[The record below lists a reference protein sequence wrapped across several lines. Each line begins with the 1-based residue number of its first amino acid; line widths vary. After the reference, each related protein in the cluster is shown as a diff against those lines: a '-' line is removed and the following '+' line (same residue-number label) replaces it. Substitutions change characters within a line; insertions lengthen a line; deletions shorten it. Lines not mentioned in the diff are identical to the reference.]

1 MRFSKTSRDFKVQK
15 IASTTRRL
23 LCSGSADS
31 SISYSRSLSLRSDR
45 LKEATSHS
53 GAPLDTTTEERLIRP
68 ARNVSGSLRLPGD
81 KSISHRY
88 AMLGA
93 FAEGTSRFT
102 NFSTGADCASTLA
115 CMEALGAAVNRIG
128 NEAVEITGV
137 AGRVTPSGSPLDRGN
152 CGSTMRMISGLLSP
166 QQGSFTLIGD
176 ASLSRR
182 PMERIRKPLEAMG
195 AKLTLTDGHAP
206 LTIEGTSL
214 KPIDYTTPVPSAQ
227 VKTCVLLAGLQTAGT
242 TTVREAVRT
251 RDHSE
256 LALRAFG
263 ATLTRTLDS
272 VSIPGPQSLHAI
284 SAAVPG
290 DISSAAFFLCAAA
303 LFPGSGLVLDS
314 LGLNPTRATL
324 LDVLTALGAH
334 IAVLNLEEQ
343 NAELVGTV
351 QVTAPPEGLGST
363 TISGALAA
371 QLIDELPAL
380 AAIGPFT
387 SGGIRIR
394 DAREL
399 RVKES
404 DRIALVVRNL
414 RAMGAEVEEFED
426 GLDVPGGQTL
436 HGATIDSGGD
446 HRIAMAFSVAALRAE
461 GDTLI
466 QGAESAAISFPE
478 FFDLLDLV
486 AER

>member
-1 MRFSKTSRDFKVQK
+1 MHT
-15 IASTTRRL
+15 ATT
-23 LCSGSADS
+23 
-31 SISYSRSLSLRSDR
+31 
-45 LKEATSHS
+45 
-53 GAPLDTTTEERLIRP
+53 ERLIRP
-68 ARNVSGSLRLPGD
+68 ARNILGSLRLPGD

-115 CMEALGAAVNRIG
+115 CMEALGAKVNRPG
-128 NEAVEITGV
+128 GDAVEVTGV
-137 AGRVTPSGSPLDRGN
+137 GGRVTPANHPLDCGN
-152 CGSTMRMISGLLSP
+152 SGSTMRMISGLLAP
-166 QQGSFTLIGD
+166 QEGSFTLIGD

-182 PMERIRKPLEAMG
+182 PMERIRKPLESMG
-195 AKLTLTDGHAP
+195 ARLTLTEGHAP
-206 LTIEGTSL
+206 LSIEGAPLTA
-214 KPIDYTTPVPSAQ
+214 IDYTTPVPSAQ

-263 ATLTRTLDS
+263 ATLTRTIDS
-272 VSIPGPQSLHAI
+272 VSIAGPQQLRAI
-284 SAAVPG
+284 EAAVPG
-290 DISSAAFFLCAAA
+290 DMSSAAFFMCAAA
-303 LFPGSGLVLDS
+303 LFPGSGLVIDS

-334 IAVLNLEEQ
+334 IAVLNLEDKH
-343 NAELVGTV
+343 AELVGTV
-351 QVTAPPEGLGST
+351 QVSAPAEGLGST
-363 TISGALAA
+363 EVSGAVAA
-371 QLIDELPAL
+371 QLIDELPVL

-394 DAREL
+394 DAKEL

-404 DRIALVVRNL
+404 DRIALVAKNL
-414 RAMGAEVEEFED
+414 RAMGAEVMEFED

-461 GDTLI
+461 GETLI

>member
-1 MRFSKTSRDFKVQK
+1 LHTAVQ
-15 IASTTRRL
+15 
-23 LCSGSADS
+23 
-31 SISYSRSLSLRSDR
+31 
-45 LKEATSHS
+45 
-53 GAPLDTTTEERLIRP
+53 ERLIRP
-68 ARNVSGSLRLPGD
+68 ARNILGSLRLPGD

-115 CMEALGAAVNRIG
+115 CMEALGAKVNRTG
-128 NEAVEITGV
+128 SNAVEITGV
-137 AGRVTPSGSPLDRGN
+137 AGRVTPAGHPLDCGN
-152 CGSTMRMISGLLSP
+152 SGSTMRMISGLLAP

-182 PMERIRKPLEAMG
+182 PMERIRKPLAGMG
-195 AKLTLTDGHAP
+195 ARLTLTDGHAP
-206 LTIEGTSL
+206 LTIEGAALTA
-214 KPIDYTTPVPSAQ
+214 IDYSTPVPSAQ

-242 TTVREAVRT
+242 TTVRESVRT

-263 ATLTRTLDS
+263 ATLTRSIDS
-272 VSIPGPQSLHAI
+272 VAIAGPQSLHAI
-284 SAAVPG
+284 ESAVPG
-290 DISSAAFFLCAAA
+290 DISSAAFFFCAAA
-303 LFPGSGLVLDS
+303 LFPGSALVIDS
-314 LGLNPTRATL
+314 IGLNPTRATL

-334 IAVLNLEEQ
+334 IAVLNLEEKHS
-343 NAELVGTV
+343 ELVGTV
-351 QVTAPPEGLGST
+351 QVSAPAQGLGST
-363 TISGALAA
+363 EVSGALAA
-371 QLIDELPAL
+371 QLIDELPVL
-380 AAIGPFT
+380 AAIAPST

-394 DAREL
+394 DAKEL

-404 DRIALVVRNL
+404 DRIALVAKNL
-414 RAMGAEVEEFED
+414 RAMGAEVIEFED

-436 HGATIDSGGD
+436 HGAVIDSGGD

-461 GDTLI
+461 GETLI

>member
-1 MRFSKTSRDFKVQK
+1 MHTA
-15 IASTTRRL
+15 I
-23 LCSGSADS
+23 
-31 SISYSRSLSLRSDR
+31 
-45 LKEATSHS
+45 
-53 GAPLDTTTEERLIRP
+53 EERLIRP
-68 ARNVSGSLRLPGD
+68 AKNVLGALRLPGD

-88 AMLGA
+88 GMLAA

-102 NFSTGADCASTLA
+102 NFSTGADCASTLK
-115 CMEALGAAVNRIG
+115 CMEALGSTVRRLEDG
-128 NEAVEITGV
+128 EVEVTGV
-137 AGRVTPSGSPLDRGN
+137 GGRVTPAAEPLDCGN
-152 CGSTMRMISGLLSP
+152 SGSTMRMISGLLAP
-166 QQGSFTLIGD
+166 QAGTFRLIGD
-176 ASLSRR
+176 ESLSRR
-182 PMERIRKPLEAMG
+182 PMERVRKPLAEMG
-195 AKLTLTDGHAP
+195 AHLTLTEGHAP
-206 LTIEGTSL
+206 IVIEGVPLTA
-214 KPIDYTTPVPSAQ
+214 IDYTTPVPSAQ
-227 VKTCVLLAGLQTAGT
+227 VKTSVLLAGLQTQGA

-263 ATLTRTLDS
+263 AELERTLDS
-272 VSIPGPQSLHAI
+272 VSIHGPQTLHAI
-284 SAAVPG
+284 QASVPG
-290 DISSAAFFLCAAA
+290 DLSSAAFFLCAAA
-303 LFPGSGLVLDS
+303 LFPGSGLVLDW
-314 LGLNPTRATL
+314 LGLNPTRAAL

-334 IAVLNLEEQ
+334 ISVLNIEEK

-351 QVTAPPEGLGST
+351 QVTAPADGLRST
-363 TISGALAA
+363 AITGALAA
-371 QLIDELPAL
+371 QLIDELPVL
-380 AAIGPFT
+380 AAIGPYT

-394 DAREL
+394 DAKEL

-404 DRIALVVRNL
+404 DRIALVAKNL
-414 RAMGAEVEEFED
+414 RAMGAEVIEFED

-446 HRIAMAFSVAALRAE
+446 HRIAMAFSVAALRAD

>member
-1 MRFSKTSRDFKVQK
+1 LHT
-15 IASTTRRL
+15 A
-23 LCSGSADS
+23 A
-31 SISYSRSLSLRSDR
+31 
-45 LKEATSHS
+45 
-53 GAPLDTTTEERLIRP
+53 EERLIRP
-68 ARNVSGSLRLPGD
+68 ARNIYGSLRLPGD

-88 AMLGA
+88 GMLAA
-93 FAEGTSRFT
+93 FAEGTSNFT

-115 CMEALGAAVNRIG
+115 CMEALGAKVNRSSE
-128 NEAVEITGV
+128 NSVEITGV
-137 AGRVTPSGSPLDRGN
+137 AGRVTPANHPLDCGN
-152 CGSTMRMISGLLSP
+152 SGSTMRMISGLLAP
-166 QQGSFTLIGD
+166 QPGSFTLIGD
-176 ASLSRR
+176 DSLSRR
-182 PMERIRKPLEAMG
+182 PMERIRQPLEAMG
-195 AKLTLTDGHAP
+195 ARLTLTDGHAP
-206 LTIEGTSL
+206 ITIHGSQL
-214 KPIDYTTPVPSAQ
+214 QPIDYTTPVPSAQ
-227 VKTCVLLAGLQTAGT
+227 VKTSILLAGLQTPGT
-242 TTVREAVRT
+242 TKVREGLRT

-263 ATLTRTLDS
+263 ATLTRNLGWI
-272 VSIPGPQSLHAI
+272 SIAGPQSLHAI
-284 SAAVPG
+284 DATVPG

-303 LFPGSGLVLDS
+303 LFPGSALVLDS

-334 IAVLNLEEQ
+334 ISVLNLEEK

-351 QVTAPPEGLGST
+351 QLSAPPEGLSST
-363 TISGALAA
+363 AVTGALAA
-371 QLIDELPAL
+371 QLIDELPVL
-380 AAIGPFT
+380 AAIAPYT

-404 DRIALVVRNL
+404 DRIALVVKNL
-414 RAMGAEVEEFED
+414 RAMGAEVEEFDD

-446 HRIAMAFSVAALRAE
+446 HRIAMAFAVAALRAE

-466 QGAESAAISFPE
+466 QGSESANISFPE

>member
-1 MRFSKTSRDFKVQK
+1 
-15 IASTTRRL
+15 L
-23 LCSGSADS
+23 
-31 SISYSRSLSLRSDR
+31 
-45 LKEATSHS
+45 H
-53 GAPLDTTTEERLIRP
+53 TERIIRP
-68 ARNVSGSLRLPGD
+68 ARNVFGCLRLPGD

-88 AMLGA
+88 GMLAA

-102 NFSTGADCASTLA
+102 NFSTGADCASTLS
-115 CMEALGAAVNRIG
+115 CMEALGAEVRRLDEG
-128 NEAVEITGV
+128 VVEVTGV
-137 AGRVTPSGSPLDRGN
+137 EGRVTPAIEPLDCGN
-152 CGSTMRMISGLLSP
+152 SGSTMRMVSGLLAP
-166 QQGSFTLIGD
+166 QEGSFTLVGD
-176 ASLSRR
+176 ESLSRR
-182 PMERIRKPLEAMG
+182 PMERIRKPLAEMG
-195 AKLTLTDGHAP
+195 ARLSLTEGHAP
-206 LTIEGTSL
+206 LKIEGCVL
-214 KPIDYTTPVPSAQ
+214 QAIDYTMPVPSAQ
-227 VKTCVLLAGLQTAGT
+227 VKSCILLAGLQTAGM

-263 ATLTRTLDS
+263 AKVTRTLGS
-272 VSIPGPQSLHAI
+272 VSISGPQTLHAI
-284 SAAVPG
+284 DATVPG

-303 LFPGSGLVLDS
+303 LFPGSSLVLES

-334 IAVLNLEEQ
+334 VSILNLEEK

-351 QVTAPPEGLGST
+351 QVSAMAEGLGST
-363 TISGALAA
+363 TVSGALAA
-371 QLIDELPAL
+371 QLIDELPVL

-394 DAREL
+394 DAKEL

-404 DRIALVVRNL
+404 DRIALVAKNL
-414 RAMGAEVEEFED
+414 RAMGAEIEEFED

-436 HGATIDSGGD
+436 HGAVIDSGGD

-461 GDTLI
+461 GETQI
-466 QGAESAAISFPE
+466 CGAESAAISFPE
-478 FFDLLDLV
+478 FFDLLDMV